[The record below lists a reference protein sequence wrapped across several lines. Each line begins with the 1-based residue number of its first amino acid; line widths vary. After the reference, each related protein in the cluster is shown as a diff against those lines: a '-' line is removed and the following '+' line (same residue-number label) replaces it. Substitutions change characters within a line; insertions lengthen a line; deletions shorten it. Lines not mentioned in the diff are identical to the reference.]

1 MLLRQKILIQT
12 ILFLLWVGSINY
24 SVIYY
29 LGLHQKGELLAKTI
43 NLSINFVIFI
53 IVSTFLFS
61 HYKIHKNINLPK
73 LQVFWLLI
81 GVIMLMSIGS
91 LVQLKFRDVIPSFL
105 RFTNYFGIF
114 IIGYN
119 IKKEYHPSYC
129 IRILNPF
136 IILSVIS
143 CLCFGFLEIFTN
155 DIQYLNNAYRVSGS
169 FKFHQL
175 AFGMFLFTI
184 ITCVIFLKYNAND
197 KILKKII
204 FGIVLALLLY
214 LFMRV
219 HSRLLSLSLF
229 STLLA
234 VSFIGSK
241 QLLAKVKIMTATMF
255 LLVTGLFLMFNFDF
269 QPRLKNLLLS
279 RNNSGFVDSSSKTRL
294 DIINN
299 SLAAIDEVDVLF
311 GKGLGTFNGFYEK
324 AGLKKGVAAHNNYLL
339 FFIEGGIVALAAFIL
354 FEFIMMIKFFKT
366 IKNSHKIKYESD
378 KKLLFAAATL
388 FIGIEFLGFLLNNY
402 YFYQSETII
411 WLLLGFCGPFLER
424 KVKIH
429 V

>member
-1 MLLRQKILIQT
+1 MR
-12 ILFLLWVGSINY
+12 
-24 SVIYY
+24 IY
-29 LGLHQKGELLAKTI
+29 H
-43 NLSINFVIFI
+43 
-53 IVSTFLFS
+53 
-61 HYKIHKNINLPK
+61 
-73 LQVFWLLI
+73 
-81 GVIMLMSIGS
+81 
-91 LVQLKFRDVIPSFL
+91 
-105 RFTNYFGIF
+105 YFGIF

-214 LFMRV
+214 LFMKV

-229 STLLA
+229 SSLLA

-269 QPRLKNLLLS
+269 QPRLKNLLLLIQS
-279 RNNSGFVDSSSKTRL
+279 
-294 DIINN
+294 IM
-299 SLAAIDEVDVLF
+299 
-311 GKGLGTFNGFYEK
+311 
-324 AGLKKGVAAHNNYLL
+324 LKKLKIIIKLRCYLL
-339 FFIEGGIVALAAFIL
+339 P
-354 FEFIMMIKFFKT
+354 
-366 IKNSHKIKYESD
+366 H
-378 KKLLFAAATL
+378 
-388 FIGIEFLGFLLNNY
+388 
-402 YFYQSETII
+402 
-411 WLLLGFCGPFLER
+411 
-424 KVKIH
+424 
-429 V
+429 